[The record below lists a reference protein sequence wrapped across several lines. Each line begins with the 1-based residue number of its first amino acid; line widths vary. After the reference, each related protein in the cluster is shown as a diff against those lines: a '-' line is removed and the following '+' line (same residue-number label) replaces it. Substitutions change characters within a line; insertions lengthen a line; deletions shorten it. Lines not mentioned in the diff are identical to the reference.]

1 LNAARPRE
9 HLNPAIFHPVKGRLL
24 GQKFQLEVGVDDAQV
39 AMTLRILADGG
50 EVFSTRLEAPELDD
64 LIRALGDGRAQ
75 LADEVSPE
83 LDEGARITNNVVD
96 PSYLVG
102 KNSAQG
108 KALLAFRHPGL
119 GWLGFQFRRPVVEAM
134 VRQLDNW
141 LHEEDR

>member
-1 LNAARPRE
+1 MA
-9 HLNPAIFHPVKGRLL
+9 
-24 GQKFQLEVGVDDAQV
+24 QKFQLEVGIDDVQT

-64 LIRALGDGRAQ
+64 LIRALSDGRAQ
-75 LADEVSPE
+75 LTDEVSPQ
-83 LDEGARITNNVVD
+83 LDEGARITNIVVD

-119 GWLGFQFRRPVVEAM
+119 GWLGFQFRRTVVEAM
-134 VRQLDNW
+134 VRQLDDW
-141 LHEEDR
+141 LREKDR